1 MLGVL
6 GPDAGSNT
14 SGSWICLASV
24 WAPNPDRG
32 GLYLQLLEEGRGGG
46 AGWGAARA
54 GLCGNRERSQ
64 PWYPSVTGLRSPAS
78 CALPVLLLTDL
89 PGSRAGCSSSF
100 FPGRFALP
108 PHPQRVE

>member
-32 GLYLQLLEEGRGGG
+32 GSYLQLLEERGG
-46 AGWGAARA
+46 AGGR
-54 GLCGNRERSQ
+54 GRG
-64 PWYPSVTGLRSPAS
+64 SVGTASDRSPGTLLSLGSVPRLPAPSLS
-78 CALPVLLLTDL
+78 C
-89 PGSRAGCSSSF
+89 S
-100 FPGRFALP
+100 
-108 PHPQRVE
+108 

>member
-32 GLYLQLLEEGRGGG
+32 GLYLQLLEEWGWAGRGGG
-46 AGWGAARA
+46 RRGRG
-54 GLCGNRERSQ
+54 
-64 PWYPSVTGLRSPAS
+64 SVGTASDRSPGTLLSLGSVPRLPALSLS
-78 CALPVLLLTDL
+78 C
-89 PGSRAGCSSSF
+89 S
-100 FPGRFALP
+100 
-108 PHPQRVE
+108 